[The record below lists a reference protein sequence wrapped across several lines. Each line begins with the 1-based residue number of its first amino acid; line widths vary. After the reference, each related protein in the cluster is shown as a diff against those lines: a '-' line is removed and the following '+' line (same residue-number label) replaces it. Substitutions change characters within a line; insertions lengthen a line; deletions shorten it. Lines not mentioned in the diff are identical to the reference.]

1 MITFN
6 NVRFLNRPTKT
17 FRQLVGVDVTLNST
31 TYDWIVYTPDSN
43 GAELEAYFDTISTIV
58 ENDITRKE
66 SIWASMPHTEIVTD
80 PFTNSQITVDIPKE
94 RIVSPTVPDYIEV
107 LAETGFSNP
116 SRLSETL
123 TAVGEDYWHYPQYA
137 KRIIA
142 PQELIFDD
150 NGIKMY
156 GWFNIN
162 NFPILKLGTN
172 LNLYCN
178 TILPDH
184 QTIVDAFGGSITI
197 EDRP

>member
-1 MITFN
+1 MITFS

-31 TYDWIVYTPDSN
+31 TYDWIVYAPDSN
-43 GAELEAYFDTISTIV
+43 GDELMAYLNTISTIV
-58 ENDITRKE
+58 ENDILKKE
-66 SIWASMPHTEIVTD
+66 TIWASMPHTETITD
-80 PFTNSQITVDIPKE
+80 PFTNEQI
-94 RIVSPTVPDYIEV
+94 IVNVSKDKIVTPTIPDYIEA
-107 LAETGFSNP
+107 LEETGFSNLT
-116 SRLSETL
+116 RLTEILTL
-123 TAVGEDYWHYPQYA
+123 LGDDYWQYPQYA

-142 PQELIFDD
+142 PQELIFSD

-162 NFPILKLGTN
+162 NFPILKIATN

-178 TILPDH
+178 TILPEH
-184 QTIVDAFGGSITI
+184 QAIVDSFAGLITI